1 MMFPIDHIIRGVMYI
16 VKNIFLSIGLIIL
29 ILGWLIALPFIMLY
43 DKLFGGW
50 KKNDEIDILGPLGNT
65 WCDYKKKYP
74 VLIGGGVGCK
84 MVVLS

>member
-50 KKNDEIDILGPLGNT
+50 KKNDE
-65 WCDYKKKYP
+65 
-74 VLIGGGVGCK
+74 
-84 MVVLS
+84 ME